1 MLKVR
6 IYKPRKNAMQ
16 SGRGKT
22 RDWIVE
28 FEPGSRPQNDSL
40 MGWVGQGDTRNQV
53 KMGFPNLEDAI
64 SFCEKRKLDY
74 QVIQPKV
81 RTIKVK
87 SYSENFAHERK
98 KNWTH

>member
-1 MLKVR
+1 MPSVR

-22 RDWIVE
+22 RQWIVE
-28 FEPGSRPQNDSL
+28 FEPGAQVRNDSL

-53 KMGFPNLEDAI
+53 KMRFPTREEAI
-64 SFCEKRKLDY
+64 AFCKKKGLDY
-74 QVIQPKV
+74 QVSEPKS
-81 RTIKVK
+81 RTTKLK
-87 SYSENFAHERK
+87 SYSDNFAHGRD